1 MTKYTFSIDLSK
13 VDKLK
18 LKKTDKG
25 QIFGNFEF
33 IMRDELDQYGNCG
46 FIVQQSTAEERQQ
59 QVKLPILGNAKLLQK
74 KVQQNIP
81 PKHQSEFNP
90 LPSAPPYNEEKYYMK
105 DPSEFKNDLPF

>member
-1 MTKYTFSIDLSK
+1 MTKYTFSIDLAK

-33 IMRDELDQYGNCG
+33 ILRDENDHYGNCG

-59 QVKLPILGNAKLLQK
+59 QVKLPILGNAKRLEK
-74 KVQQNIP
+74 KVQPIEA
-81 PKHQSEFNP
+81 PKHQSEFIP
-90 LPSAPPYNEEKYYMK
+90 L
-105 DPSEFKNDLPF
+105 PSEFKNDLPF

>member
-1 MTKYTFSIDLSK
+1 MTKYTFSIDLAK

-25 QIFGNFEF
+25 QVFGNFVF
-33 IMRDELDQYGNCG
+33 ILRDENDQYGNCG

-74 KVQQNIP
+74 KVQP
-81 PKHQSEFNP
+81 VESPKHQSEFNP
-90 LPSAPPYNEEKYYMK
+90 LPS
-105 DPSEFKNDLPF
+105 EFKNDLPF